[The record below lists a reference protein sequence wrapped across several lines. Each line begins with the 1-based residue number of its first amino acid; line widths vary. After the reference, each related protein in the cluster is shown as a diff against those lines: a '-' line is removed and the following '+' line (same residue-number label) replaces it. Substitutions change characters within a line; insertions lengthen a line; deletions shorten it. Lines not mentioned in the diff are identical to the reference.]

1 MVGHTLPS
9 ALYPFLMA
17 FCQSPHNTYV
27 LMVLFD
33 LAHWH
38 GLAKL
43 RMHTDPTL
51 SLFSHV
57 TTCLGTSLHVF
68 KEKTCGPHPTR
79 ELERER
85 VAQTQHQETN
95 LAKTVPESSKSKPR
109 KLDSNTRQPK
119 QLNLKTYKYH
129 ALGDYVHTIRRV
141 GTTDSYSTQ
150 PVSFS

>member
-1 MVGHTLPS
+1 
-9 ALYPFLMA
+9 
-17 FCQSPHNTYV
+17 
-27 LMVLFD
+27 MVLFD

-51 SLFSHV
+51 GLFSHV
-57 TTCLGTSLHVF
+57 TTCLGTSLRMF
-68 KEKTCGPHPTR
+68 KEKTCGTR

-85 VAQTQHQETN
+85 VARTWRQETSV
-95 LAKTVPESSKSKPR
+95 AKTVSESSKLKPR

-129 ALGDYVHTIRRV
+129 ALGDYVHTIRWV
-141 GTTDSYSTQ
+141 GMTDLYSTQ